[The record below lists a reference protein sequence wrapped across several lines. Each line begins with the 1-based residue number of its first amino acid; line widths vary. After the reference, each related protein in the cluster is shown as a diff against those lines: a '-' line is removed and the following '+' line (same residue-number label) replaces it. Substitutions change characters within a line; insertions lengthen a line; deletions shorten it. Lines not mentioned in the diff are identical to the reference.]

1 MLYPVRI
8 VTCQSKC
15 IVLATSVAR
24 WVWPKSAK
32 WCHKKLLDSPKGLVT
47 NFQLKSTRSSEILF
61 KNMSFLTW
69 LKETYK
75 VIQNNNFSS
84 CAGSQLASAENA
96 GLGQHTFRPTIFYQ
110 STFWLFEQR
119 NCSLPR
125 FFVWHT
131 VLDDLFQMVAYLYA
145 VEQCSTTNNLSIASA
160 LQPVVILEW
169 KKWGVG
175 ALRGQRKIKGGNINI
190 YLAWWFFI
198 VLKIKL
204 LYD

>member
-1 MLYPVRI
+1 MCGQGIRISRFSLCMLYPVRI

-110 STFWLFEQR
+110 SIFWFFEQR

-125 FFVWHT
+125 F
-131 VLDDLFQMVAYLYA
+131 LYA
-145 VEQCSTTNNLSIASA
+145 TQLLTISFKWLHVFIQQNNA
-160 LQPVVILEW
+160 
-169 KKWGVG
+169 
-175 ALRGQRKIKGGNINI
+175 QR
-190 YLAWWFFI
+190 
-198 VLKIKL
+198 
-204 LYD
+204 